1 VDSTGRISKGCP
13 GLKGELVDDLVG
25 ESDDSREEREHRQ
38 AAAQA
43 KGLTGEDVTAR
54 DARALAG
61 SPTGAKT
68 PAEGK
73 QATPKPEKFTKTGK
87 KAAARKRVATPAER
101 LRASFALVK
110 AAAKQFGVSP
120 PRILAQIDQV
130 LAELTPFW
138 EMEAAAKADAH
149 QMIGL
154 APSEIHRLEDRGKDI
169 ASKSGGKGRLARID
183 EVADSFMAQ
192 HPEAGVR
199 DTQEFWEFLKKP
211 HRPQPQPWDPDVIQ
225 DAAARAQDLKMRA
238 RQAKPAATIPEQVA
252 EAVAEGMEGAEW
264 EAAGPEGLGG
274 WPGWEGIGEGIG
286 DEAEQGGGFEG
297 GGDVGDEA
305 GGAEGAADFSF
316 DPSQFEGGGEGETEG
331 GPEGDAADSTPAN
344 NNANPDDWDQVF

>member
-1 VDSTGRISKGCP
+1 
-13 GLKGELVDDLVG
+13 
-25 ESDDSREEREHRQ
+25 
-38 AAAQA
+38 
-43 KGLTGEDVTAR
+43 LTGEDVTAR

-73 QATPKPEKFTKTGK
+73 QAKPEKFTKTGK

-169 ASKSGGKGRLARID
+169 ASKAGGKGRLARID
-183 EVADSFMAQ
+183 EVADSFMAER
-192 HPEAGVR
+192 PEAGVR

-225 DAAARAQDLKMRA
+225 DAAARAQDLKIRA

-286 DEAEQGGGFEG
+286 EEGEQGEGFEG
-297 GGDVGDEA
+297 GGDVGGEA
-305 GGAEGAADFSF
+305 EGAEGAEGAADFSF
-316 DPSQFEGGGEGETEG
+316 DPSQFEGEAEG
-331 GPEGDAADSTPAN
+331 GTPAN
-344 NNANPDDWDQVF
+344 DNANPDDWDQVF